1 MLRGGAEAPI
11 IQDVLLEMRIKRA
24 CGLKLECPGC
34 RGERCLG
41 ASEDF
46 KKQGGRLRRAIAA
59 GAAAGAAAGEGPA
72 SSATA
77 ASEAG
82 LAGGLEGLGLRGGS
96 AGKVATAG

>member
-11 IQDVLLEMRIKRA
+11 IQDVLLEMLIKRA

-46 KKQGGRLRRAIAA
+46 KKQGGRLRRAS
-59 GAAAGAAAGEGPA
+59 AGAAAGEGPV